1 MQKQIHGFQLS
12 PQQRRLWLL
21 QQDSQSYQ
29 AYCAIL
35 LEGNLQ
41 YEVLKAALHQVVN
54 RHEILRTTFHRS
66 RGIKIPIQVINQP
79 TFLSLNEYSW
89 ENQEALGVE
98 IEQLFQ
104 SESQRSFDWE
114 KAPLLQTTLA
124 TISPQKHLL
133 LVSLPALCA
142 DTPTLKNLVCELSKC
157 YAACLR
163 SETVIEQPLQYA
175 EIAEWQNELLKAGYL
190 ELETDYW
197 GKLDISSLSGLR
209 LTFANQQ
216 TENSEFQPQWFSRKI
231 APDLVAKINAITPG
245 KKINKDTFFITCWQ
259 ILLWRL
265 TEQSDIVIGTA
276 CDGRGYEELQ
286 ESLGL
291 IVKYL
296 PLRCHLE
303 DDYKFNDLL
312 VQVAEATE
320 EISEW
325 QESFCWEK
333 SVELGNSPEQL
344 FFPFCF
350 DFESLSAKHLAGDV
364 YFSIYQQYTCV
375 DKFQVKLT
383 CVSRDDS
390 IAAEFHYDAN
400 VLALEDIQRLANQF
414 ETLLASVVN
423 NPEGAIATFNIISPI
438 ERQQLLAEFN
448 NSQTTIL
455 PYQCIHHWFE
465 LQSDHT
471 PENIAVRFQTQQLTY
486 AELNTRANQLAH
498 YLQKQ
503 GVGSDVLVGICV
515 ERSLEMVIGVLG
527 ILKAGGAYVPIDPI
541 YPKER
546 QAFILGD
553 TQAPVLLTQQSLVA
567 EIPTEG
573 IKVICLDT
581 DWEVIADEC
590 AENPTSQTTALN
602 LAYVIYTSGSTGKP
616 KGTLIPHQGLVNYLN
631 WCTQA
636 YAVEQGDGT
645 LVHSSLAFDLT
656 ITSLFSPLLVGCRVD
671 LLPEDQGIETLS
683 NSLRHHSN
691 LSLVKITP
699 VHLELLNQQI
709 SPKEAGGRTRAFII
723 GGENLLAN
731 SITFWQKAAPDTML
745 VNEYGPTET
754 VVGCCIYKVPSSEQL
769 SGSVPIG
776 HPIANTKLYVLNQH
790 CQLVPIGMAGELYIG
805 GLGIARGYLHRPD
818 LTAEKFVPNPFSN
831 EPGERLYKTGDLVRY
846 RADGTLEFLGRR
858 DDQVKIRGFR
868 IELGEIESVLSEY
881 SGVQETVVIARE
893 DVPGN
898 QRLVAYIVWNHES
911 PSLSDL
917 RSFLK
922 QKLPEYMMPSALISL
937 KALPLTS
944 NGKVDRRALPTPDT
958 TRPELE
964 ATYAAPH
971 TAVEEILAQI
981 WSQVLG
987 VDQVGIYDNFFD
999 LGGDSIL
1006 SIQVIA
1012 KAKQAGIQLTTSQ
1025 IFDHQTIAELAA
1037 VAGNTPTIQAQQEAI
1052 VGSLPVTPIQAWFLA
1067 QNQPDSHH
1075 WNQSIQ
1081 LEVNQEL
1088 DPLIIEQA
1096 LQQLLIHHDALR
1108 LRFMQTESGWQ
1119 QFNASPDEILSFIR
1133 LDLSVLS
1140 PEKQE
1145 SAIEE
1150 ATEIVQASL
1159 NLSSGPLLKVAFFE
1173 LGVQKSARMLV
1184 VMHHLVVDG
1193 VSWRILLD
1201 ALYTVCQQ
1209 LSQGEAIKLPLKTT
1223 SFQRWSQRL
1232 EQYAQSA
1239 ELKQELPYWL
1249 SESRKYISSV
1259 PMDNDQGD
1267 NLMASAETV
1276 SVKLSAEETKALLQE
1291 LPQVYLTQINDLLIT
1306 AVAQTL
1312 AQWNGER
1319 ISTGDASRSLLIDLE
1334 GHGREDI
1341 FDDMDLSLTVGWF
1354 TTIFPVVLELGEEIY
1369 PENTLK
1375 SVKEQL
1381 RKIPNQGI
1389 GYGVLRYMSEDV
1401 EIVEQLQAL
1410 PQAQVIFNYLG
1421 QLDRIIPEN
1430 SEFRLSHL
1438 IPGLNRSPRG
1448 SMSHLLECIGF
1459 VMGGQLQL
1467 DWIYSKNIYQRATIE
1482 GLAQGCVEV
1491 LRALIVR
1498 SQSPD
1503 AFGYT
1508 PSDFPD
1514 VELSQ
1519 EKLEKAFAEI
1529 DFS

>member
-12 PQQRRLWLL
+12 PQQKRLWLL
-21 QQDSQSYQ
+21 QKDSQYYQ
-29 AYCAIL
+29 VYGAIL

-41 YEVLKAALHQVVN
+41 LEILKAALHQVVN
-54 RHEILRTTFHRS
+54 RHEILRTTFHQT
-66 RGIKIPIQVINQP
+66 RGIKIPIQVINEP
-79 TFLSLNEYSW
+79 TLLSLSEYSW
-89 ENQEALGVE
+89 ENQEALGLE
-98 IEQLFQ
+98 IEKLFQ
-104 SESQRSFDWE
+104 SGSQQSFDWE
-114 KAPLLQTTLA
+114 KGPLLQTTFTTL
-124 TISPQKHLL
+124 SPKKHLL

-142 DTPTLKNLVCELSKC
+142 DSPTLNNLVCELSKC

-163 SETVIEQPLQYA
+163 GETVIEQPLQYA
-175 EIAEWQNELLKAGYL
+175 EIAEWQNELLKAGDV

-209 LTFANQQ
+209 LPFANQQ
-216 TENSEFQPQWFSRKI
+216 TENSKFEPKWFSREI
-231 APDLVAKINAITPG
+231 APDLVAKINAITHG
-245 KKINKDTFFITCWQ
+245 KKINKDVFCITCWQ

-265 TEQSDIVIGTA
+265 TEQSDIVIGTVN
-276 CDGRGYEELQ
+276 DGRSYEELQ

-303 DDYKFNDLL
+303 DSYKFNDLL
-312 VQVAEATE
+312 VQVAETIE

-325 QESFCWEK
+325 QESFSWEK
-333 SVELGNSPEQL
+333 SVESGNSLEQL

-350 DFESLSAKHLAGDV
+350 DFESLSAKHFAGDV

-383 CVSRDDS
+383 CVSRNDS

-414 ETLLASVVN
+414 ETLLTSVVK
-423 NPEGAIATFNIISPI
+423 NPGGAIATFDIISPI

-465 LQSDHT
+465 LQSDRT

-486 AELNTRANQLAH
+486 AELNARANQLAH
-498 YLQKQ
+498 YLQKL
-503 GVGSDVLVGICV
+503 GVGSEVLVGICV

-553 TQAPVLLTQQSLVA
+553 TQALVLLTQQSLVA

-581 DWEVIADEC
+581 DWEVIANEC
-590 AENPTSQTTALN
+590 PENPVSQTTALN

-683 NSLRHHSN
+683 NSLLHHSN

-731 SITFWQKAAPDTML
+731 SISFWQKAAPDTML

-776 HPIANTKLYVLNQH
+776 HPIANTKLYVLNQY
-790 CQLVPIGMAGELYIG
+790 CQLVPIGMVGELYIG
-805 GLGIARGYLHRPD
+805 GLGVARGYLNRPE
-818 LTAEKFVPNPFSN
+818 LTAEKFVPNPFTN

-846 RADGTLEFLGRR
+846 RPDGTLEFLGRC

-881 SGVQETVVIARE
+881 SGVQETVVIVRE

-911 PSLSDL
+911 PSLNDL

-944 NGKVDRRALPTPDT
+944 NGKVDRRALPAPDT
-958 TRPELE
+958 ARPELE
-964 ATYAAPH
+964 TTYTAPR

-987 VDQVGIYDNFFD
+987 VDRVGIYDNFFD

-1006 SIQVIA
+1006 SIQAIA
-1012 KAKQAGIQLTTSQ
+1012 KAKQTGIQLTTSQ
-1025 IFDHQTIAELAA
+1025 IFDRQTIAELAA

-1052 VGSLPVTPIQAWFLA
+1052 VGSLPLTPIQAWFLA

-1088 DPLIIEQA
+1088 DPSIVEQA

-1119 QFNASPDEILSFIR
+1119 QFNASPDGVLSFIR
-1133 LDLSVLS
+1133 LDLSALS
-1140 PEKQE
+1140 SEKQE

-1150 ATEIVQASL
+1150 ATETVQASL

-1201 ALYTVCQQ
+1201 ALYTLCQQ

-1249 SESRKYISSV
+1249 SESRKYISSL
-1259 PMDNDQGD
+1259 PMDNERGD

-1459 VMGGQLQL
+1459 VMGGRLQI